1 MMQNYFAEEQKLSD
15 WKGELMKGFPQHYLK
30 NQLQIYGT
38 VKDEINYLKLTKSVI
53 QKLVTIFFIYLK
65 NHRNTANYLAIDGN
79 SPIFCI
85 AL

>member
-15 WKGELMKGFPQHYLK
+15 WKGELMTGFPQHYLK

-65 NHRNTANYLAIDGN
+65 NHRNIANYLSIDGN
-79 SPIFCI
+79 SPIFWI